1 MNPKFVSFFPLVPD
15 SRLIKFR
22 ALKQWID
29 EIHEHCPGVKVCL
42 VALKCDLRE
51 DPIARERV
59 AKYGDEMVE
68 YEQVCSPSIISGYV

>member
-1 MNPKFVSFFPLVPD
+1 M
-15 SRLIKFR
+15 
-22 ALKQWID
+22 
-29 EIHEHCPGVKVCL
+29 CL

-68 YEQVCSPSIISGYV
+68 YEQVRFHSSAAYYL

>member
-1 MNPKFVSFFPLVPD
+1 M
-15 SRLIKFR
+15 
-22 ALKQWID
+22 
-29 EIHEHCPGVKVCL
+29 KVCL